1 MEPDGWMLAYSSGM
15 CLLAGVAC
23 GILPALQATRLDLA
37 AMLGRTVSN
46 PQQGPAR
53 SWTGNALVTAQVSL
67 SLVLLVGAGLFIR
80 TLVNLRSEALG
91 FRPESLLLFQVDATL
106 NGYRDARLNDFY
118 AQALNRLAAV
128 AGVRS
133 VTLSRW
139 GILGGHRTT
148 DSISVPGYTEQ
159 GRGHVN
165 VHVHYVAPRYFET
178 MGIPLLQG
186 RDVTWR
192 DHEGAP
198 RVAIVNQALALRY
211 FGGAAPVGR
220 RVGPEGGSAD
230 QIEIVG
236 LAADAKFSPLR
247 EAAPPTL
254 YLPYRQHRQ
263 HLVTFAVRTT
273 GDPTALVDSIRRSLA
288 ALDPDVP
295 LFDVRT
301 QGEQIDLATHQERL
315 FAHLVSGFALL
326 ALVLA
331 CLGTY
336 GTLAYSVARRTPEI
350 GLRMALGAERSD
362 VVLMMLRDSLG
373 PVAIGVALGLGGAL
387 VGARLVQ
394 SMLFGI
400 AGQDSATLAV
410 AVVVLVISALI
421 AAWLPSL
428 RASRLDPMSALRCD

>member
-1 MEPDGWMLAYSSGM
+1 
-15 CLLAGVAC
+15 
-23 GILPALQATRLDLA
+23 
-37 AMLGRTVSN
+37 
-46 PQQGPAR
+46 
-53 SWTGNALVTAQVSL
+53 
-67 SLVLLVGAGLFIR
+67 
-80 TLVNLRSEALG
+80 LRSEALG

-118 AQALNRLAAV
+118 AQALERLAGV

-139 GILGGHRTT
+139 GVVGGHRTT
-148 DSISVPGYTEQ
+148 DRISIPGDMGQ
-159 GRGHVN
+159 PPCHVD

-186 RDVTWR
+186 RDVTWLDR
-192 DHEGAP
+192 ETAP
-198 RVAIVNQALALRY
+198 RVAIVNQALARRC
-211 FGGAAPVGR
+211 FGGAAPLGR
-220 RVGPEGGSAD
+220 RLGPEGSTAD
-230 QIEIVG
+230 QVEVVG
-236 LAADAKFSPLR
+236 LAADAKFSSLR
-247 EAAPPTL
+247 EAAPPTV
-254 YLPYRQHRQ
+254 YFPYRQHAQ
-263 HLVTFAVRTT
+263 HLVTFAARAA
-273 GDPTALVDSIRRSLA
+273 GDPGALVDSIRRTLA

-301 QGEQIDLATHQERL
+301 QGEQLDLATRQERL
-315 FAHLVSGFALL
+315 FALLVSGFAFL
-326 ALVLA
+326 ALLLA

-362 VVLMMLRDSLG
+362 VVLMMLRESLG
-373 PVAIGVALGLGGAL
+373 PVAAGVALGLGGA
-387 VGARLVQ
+387 VAGTRLLQ

-410 AVVVLVISALI
+410 AAIVLVISALL
-421 AAWLPSL
+421 AGWLPSL